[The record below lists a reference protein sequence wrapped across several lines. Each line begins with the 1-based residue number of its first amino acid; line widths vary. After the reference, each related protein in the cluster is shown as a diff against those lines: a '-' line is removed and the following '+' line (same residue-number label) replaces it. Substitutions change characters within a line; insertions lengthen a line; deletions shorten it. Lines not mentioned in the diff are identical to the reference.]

1 MYGFM
6 MPNNII
12 GNNVKNLSLT
22 DYFIFFGYMILCI
35 AIFLLIYKGACYLRD
50 KNKNYQIKNGT
61 LQSLALI
68 TTSVS
73 TLSYL
78 SLQNKTNID
87 FNQIINSPNFK
98 NAAIIFIGS
107 FTVLSLISY
116 ILKRQ
121 IKPLNISI
129 YGIIFIIGYSLF
141 YTPNQTTLEPKKPQE
156 AIIKKIESKKIEE
169 IKKEEVKNISNNPN
183 IKIEVR

>member
-50 KNKNYQIKNGT
+50 KNKNTKIKNST

-68 TTSVS
+68 ATSIS

-78 SLQNKTNID
+78 SLQNKAKID

-107 FTVLSLISY
+107 FIVISLISY

-141 YTPNQTTLEPKKPQE
+141 YTPIEEKIEEKKPQDT
-156 AIIKKIESKKIEE
+156 IIKKVENKKVQEV
-169 IKKEEVKNISNNPN
+169 KKEETKNISNNPN

>member
-1 MYGFM
+1 MYGFI

-12 GNNVKNLSLT
+12 GSNVKNLSLI
-22 DYFIFFGYMILCI
+22 DYFIFFRYMILCI

-50 KNKNYQIKNGT
+50 KNKNTKIKNST

-68 TTSVS
+68 ATSIS

-78 SLQNKTNID
+78 SLQNKTKID

-98 NAAIIFIGS
+98 NATIIFIGS
-107 FTVLSLISY
+107 FIAISLISY

-141 YTPNQTTLEPKKPQE
+141 YTPIEEKKPQDTT
-156 AIIKKIESKKIEE
+156 IKKVETKKVQEV
-169 IKKEEVKNISNNPN
+169 KKEETKNISNNPN